1 VLSTFACLALLTF
14 LLERLACLLLL
25 PFLFETVAAGAGA
38 GWD

>member
-1 VLSTFACLALLTF
+1 VLSTFARFAFLTF
-14 LLERLACLLLL
+14 LLERLTCLLLL